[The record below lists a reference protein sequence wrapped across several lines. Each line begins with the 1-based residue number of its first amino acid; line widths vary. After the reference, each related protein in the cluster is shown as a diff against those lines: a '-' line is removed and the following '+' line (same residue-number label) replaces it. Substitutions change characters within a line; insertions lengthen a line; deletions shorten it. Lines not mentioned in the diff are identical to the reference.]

1 MAKRIITISREF
13 GSGGRFIGEE
23 VAKKLELPIMIK
35 ISLVRLQKSPAY
47 HRNIFRKMRNYLR
60 KRFVRICIFRS

>member
-23 VAKKLELPIMIK
+23 VAKKLGIACYDKNI
-35 ISLVRLQKSPAY
+35 ISQIAEKSGLAPCRTVSEKRL
-47 HRNIFRKMRNYLR
+47 
-60 KRFVRICIFRS
+60 ICICTCRA